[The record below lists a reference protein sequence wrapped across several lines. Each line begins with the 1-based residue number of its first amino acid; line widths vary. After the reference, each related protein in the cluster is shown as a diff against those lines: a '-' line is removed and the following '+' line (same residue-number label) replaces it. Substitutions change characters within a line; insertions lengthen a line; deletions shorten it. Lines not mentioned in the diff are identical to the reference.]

1 MPALG
6 SERKSSEV
14 EIVPLDFTDLVANK
28 ALADPETAVGRLA
41 DPQGALVGA
50 LGRQAD
56 AQLVFHGLA
65 NIPLVILAGHLVSDR
80 QPVRLFDFHPETG
93 SWAWPENGEIFP
105 PLNVVGIPK
114 RPIKSTGDA
123 IIRVS
128 ISYRSS
134 AAQTDPLGLNAPV
147 LIDLAVPDPS
157 RGIVRSEAQTRA
169 YGLVFRKTLDLLAAM
184 MPGCHRVHLFY
195 AGPMALAFHLGQQ
208 VSENIHPPVLA
219 WHFHGAYEWAI
230 DLAAAVTGE
239 LSIVRPPVE
248 LERKHGD

>member
-1 MPALG
+1 MYN
-6 SERKSSEV
+6 
-14 EIVPLDFTDLVANK
+14 NK
-28 ALADPETAVGRLA
+28 T
-41 DPQGALVGA
+41 
-50 LGRQAD
+50 
-56 AQLVFHGLA
+56 
-65 NIPLVILAGHLVSDR
+65 NCKCKTCNGH
-80 QPVRLFDFHPETG
+80 
-93 SWAWPENGEIFP
+93 
-105 PLNVVGIPK
+105 
-114 RPIKSTGDA
+114 KSTCNTIEYINRVYCVPCYRA